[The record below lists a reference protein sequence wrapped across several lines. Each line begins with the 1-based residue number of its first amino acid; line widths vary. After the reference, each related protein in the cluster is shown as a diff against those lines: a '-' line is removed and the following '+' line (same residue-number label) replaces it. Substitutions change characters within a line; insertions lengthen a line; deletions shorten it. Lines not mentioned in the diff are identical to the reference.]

1 MGRLIV
7 ITTADL
13 ASGFQ
18 LAGVETFAV
27 EDVSA
32 AETVL
37 RQLLV
42 KGEASLIVVGRA
54 LLQAMDARLQRQ
66 VETSYQPLVM
76 AIPGAMPTLAR
87 RERHRHITELIRRA
101 IGFQITF
108 GEEPSSASGRG
119 AEVQGSR
126 GAG

>member
-7 ITTADL
+7 ITTPDL
-13 ASGFQ
+13 ACGFQ
-18 LAGVETFAV
+18 LAGVETLVV
-27 EDVSA
+27 EDVTQ

-54 LLQAMDARLQRQ
+54 LLQAVDARLQRQ

-76 AIPGAMPTLAR
+76 AIPGAMPTLAQ
-87 RERHRHITELIRRA
+87 REHRRHITELIRRA

-108 GEEPSSASGRG
+108 SEEQSSSSKG
-119 AEVQGSR
+119 AK
-126 GAG
+126 

>member
-1 MGRLIV
+1 MGRLMV
-7 ITTADL
+7 ITTPDL

-18 LAGVETFAV
+18 LAGVETLVV
-27 EDVSA
+27 EDVTQ

-87 RERHRHITELIRRA
+87 REYRRHITELIRRA

-108 GEEPSSASGRG
+108 SEEQPSSSKDTG
-119 AEVQGSR
+119 
-126 GAG
+126 